1 MKYVWIGITVFIFLG
16 LYLPTNTYK
25 VWREDN
31 GIKTSESKEIAE
43 KTLESE
49 VERLSLKYGFST
61 SSVMAVIK
69 CESQMYGGAEN
80 KNIDKDGNVW
90 SIDKGFLQI
99 NSYYHTDTM
108 KSLGLDINNKWD
120 SLEYGFMLMKE
131 QGLSP
136 WKASRSCWLS
146 KV

>member
-1 MKYVWIGITVFIFLG
+1 MKYVWIGIVIAVFLG
-16 LYLPTNTYK
+16 LYLPANTYK
-25 VWREDN
+25 VWREDDV
-31 GIKTSESKEIAE
+31 IKTSENKEIAE

>member
-1 MKYVWIGITVFIFLG
+1 VAYI
-16 LYLPTNTYK
+16 PTNTYR
-25 VWREDN
+25 VYREN
-31 GIKTSESKEIAE
+31 EFIKTSDNTEIAE

-61 SSVMAVIK
+61 STVMAVIK

-80 KNIDKDGNVW
+80 KNIDTDGNIW